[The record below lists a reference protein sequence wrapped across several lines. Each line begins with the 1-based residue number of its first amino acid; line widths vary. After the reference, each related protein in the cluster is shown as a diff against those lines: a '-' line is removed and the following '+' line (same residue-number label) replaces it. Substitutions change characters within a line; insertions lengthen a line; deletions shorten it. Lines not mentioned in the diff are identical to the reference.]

1 MSKNQ
6 SFFGKQQAAYCFGCA
21 FGRSPGIARR
31 HKKKLIELYKKF
43 SQKGRN
49 PVKIK
54 LNVSA
59 NDNIYELL
67 LRQSVVEECGLD
79 FAQNLAKE
87 DLRKR
92 EEYLNNVL
100 ETAVE
105 FMLQDEMLDACA
117 ERLRQYYIDK
127 IGIAGCSVTDE
138 TGRKFPIWT
147 PLLWFDII
155 EELLKEYILTMGRQY
170 FYGNSRDYVG
180 IDCFVETQ
188 GGKTIWSFVSYVKIK
203 PEDECYL
210 RLAENLRMPL
220 WRGDYF
226 DLPLHDL
233 AFNVY
238 PDLYYNIG
246 LLKAGRTASSF
257 EEVSGYKDVFN
268 LWHYYFGLH

>member
-1 MSKNQ
+1 M
-6 SFFGKQQAAYCFGCA
+6 
-21 FGRSPGIARR
+21 
-31 HKKKLIELYKKF
+31 
-43 SQKGRN
+43 
-49 PVKIK
+49 
-54 LNVSA
+54 
-59 NDNIYELL
+59 
-67 LRQSVVEECGLD
+67 LRQSVVEEYGLD

-117 ERLRQYYIDK
+117 LRLRQYYIEK
-127 IGIAGCSVTDE
+127 IGIAGYSVTDE

-170 FYGNSRDYVG
+170 FYGNSRDYIG

-188 GGKTIWSFVSYVKIK
+188 GGKTIWSFVSHVKIK

-246 LLKAGRTASSF
+246 LLKAGRTARSF

-268 LWHYYFGLH
+268 LWHYFFGLH